1 VCKKKPFI
9 LLSYIKTKIN
19 IRVILIFKGGTI
31 QWTGELSRDAETILH
46 QHAIQ
51 GDITDIQHSMCR
63 WIAYSKKYL
72 QHNLIHK
79 LLLIVTEQLENI
91 WQPTSLSRDES
102 DMLTEAF
109 TLFINHC
116 FKQLAKI
123 RETFPTTNK
132 FSIERLE
139 QLLT

>member
-1 VCKKKPFI
+1 MKFQGEK
-9 LLSYIKTKIN
+9 S
-19 IRVILIFKGGTI
+19 

-51 GDITDIQHSMCR
+51 GDITDTQRSMCR
-63 WIAYSKKYL
+63 WIAYSKKHL
-72 QHNLIHK
+72 ERTLTNK
-79 LLLIVTEQLENI
+79 LLLFVTDQLEQT
-91 WQPTSLSRDES
+91 WKSTSLSRDET

-116 FKQLAKI
+116 FQQLTKI
-123 RETFPTTNK
+123 RELFPATNK
-132 FSIERLE
+132 SSMERLE